1 MGSSHI
7 ETVDPT
13 HATRNVRSLGAWIM
27 ALTAFAGLI
36 VSVDTG
42 VRAIDPKAGDVL
54 WKSRVEAPAVAMPAV
69 YDNKAGKMSSS
80 PSPPIRS

>member
-1 MGSSHI
+1 
-7 ETVDPT
+7 
-13 HATRNVRSLGAWIM
+13 M